1 MSATYVMEA
10 AETNVGQPC
19 ESHELMH
26 VNLTHSLGRVA

>member
-10 AETNVGQPC
+10 AEIHVGQPC

-26 VNLTHSLGRVA
+26 VNLTESTGWVA